1 MVSAVS
7 EETIYTIGH
16 SNHEVEDFLALLE
29 RYQINAVADV
39 RSVPYSRWQP
49 QFNREDL
56 TEALKAHG
64 IAYVFLGRELGAR
77 SDDPGCYEN
86 GRVKY
91 RLLAKTPLFRSG
103 IERIRDGCN
112 RRRIVLMCAEKDP
125 LDCHRTILV
134 ARELEG
140 VGIHVT
146 HILANGHVEPHSVTM
161 KRLFEQLGLPELDLF
176 LTVEEL
182 RDQAYATQE
191 HRIAYVDEKRATA
204 GLEAQQ

>member
-1 MVSAVS
+1 MVNAVS
-7 EETIYTIGH
+7 EDTIYTIGH
-16 SNHEVEDFLALLE
+16 SNHEIEDFLVLLK

-56 TEALKAHG
+56 KKALKAQG
-64 IAYVFLGRELGAR
+64 IGYVFLGRELGAR
-77 SDDPGCYEN
+77 SDDPQCYEN
-86 GRVKY
+86 GRVNY
-91 RLLAKTPLFRSG
+91 RLLAKTPLFKSG
-103 IERIRDGCN
+103 IERIGDGCN
-112 RRRIVLMCAEKDP
+112 HRRIVLMCAEKDP

-140 VGIHVT
+140 AGIHAT
-146 HILANGHVEPHSVTM
+146 HILANGHVEPHSATM

-191 HRIAYVDEKRATA
+191 LRIAYVDEERASGA
-204 GLEAQQ
+204 LGIQQ

>member
-1 MVSAVS
+1 MADAAQ

-16 SNHEVEDFLALLE
+16 STQKIEDFVALLK
-29 RYQINAVADV
+29 RYGITAVADV

-56 TEALKAHG
+56 TQALKACG
-64 IAYVFLGRELGAR
+64 IGYVFLGRELGAR
-77 SDDPGCYEN
+77 SDDPGCYEK

-91 RLLAKTPLFRSG
+91 RLIAKTPLFRSG
-103 IERIRDGCN
+103 IERIRDGCR

-134 ARELEG
+134 TRELVEAG
-140 VGIHVT
+140 LDVAHV
-146 HILANGHVEPHSVTM
+146 LANGELEPHGAAI
-161 KRLFEQLGLPELDLF
+161 KRLFDQLDLSDQDLF
-176 LTVEEL
+176 STIEEL

-191 HRIAYVDEKRATA
+191 RRIAYVDEVRVREAQ
-204 GLEAQQ
+204 EAQQ